1 MILNNESD
9 TIKFAKEYSN
19 KIKSGDIICLVGD
32 LGAGKTTF
40 AKHFLYTLGVKDDI
54 VSPTFNYVKE
64 YNIEND
70 NINKIYHF
78 DVYRIKSNEQLQEI
92 GFYDYIYDKNAIS
105 LIEWADN
112 IIDEIPENAKWL
124 KIRIIDEN
132 KREIIEE

>member
-19 KIKSGDIICLVGD
+19 KIKSGEIICLVGD

-40 AKHFLYTLGVKDDI
+40 AKHFLSTLGVKDDI

-70 NINKIYHF
+70 SINKIYHF